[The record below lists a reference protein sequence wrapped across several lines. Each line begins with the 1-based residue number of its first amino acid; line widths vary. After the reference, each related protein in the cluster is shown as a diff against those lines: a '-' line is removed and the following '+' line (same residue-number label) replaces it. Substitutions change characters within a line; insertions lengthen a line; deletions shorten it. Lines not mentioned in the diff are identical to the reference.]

1 MAEVK
6 NAFLKSKM
14 NKDLD
19 SRLVPAGEYRDAVNV
34 QINKSEGEDVG
45 ALENVQGNGEALF
58 DFASALGVSSIF
70 CVGHV
75 VDNLNNIV
83 YLFFTTNELSG
94 YNTSATNAIYSYSNN
109 SSTATLLVGGTAN
122 GKFLNFST
130 QSPITGVN
138 LVESLLFFTDNRNQP
153 RKINI
158 DKASNDSTYYTTED
172 QISVAKYNPYQSI
185 EVFRASE
192 QAGAVFSSS
201 GTPFTTTVSSDITS
215 TITIPV
221 ASVGALT
228 PGLAVQGTGVK
239 EQTVIT
245 EVGTTDITVNRS
257 QTLTSGTTLSFVRL
271 ETTMYDVV
279 NSTLPDGTTANPYY
293 DANFPGDPRFLE
305 DKFVRFSYRFKFDDG
320 EYSILAPFTQG
331 CFIPQQDGCFL
342 EGDEEQTFA
351 STLVGFAENKVNK
364 IDLFIPLPDAGNN
377 IVNSYKIK
385 ELDIVYKES
394 DALAVQVVETLT
406 VDEVSTEAGADDY
419 FVYSYV
425 STKPY
430 KTLPDS
436 ELIRVYDKVPVKA
449 LSQEVAGNR
458 VIYGN
463 FQDKHT
469 PPVSINYQ
477 VGVSQKLDVSENSS
491 SFGSVEYP
499 SSSVKENRNYQ
510 VGVVLSDKFGR
521 QSTVVLSNNTQDA
534 TGAGFGADTVYL
546 PYRKENTDTEAW
558 EWLGNSLKIQF
569 NELLSGPSIDQDT
582 STGTPGL
589 YNSDPTDPNYN
600 PLGWYS
606 YKIVVK
612 QIEQDYYNVYTAGA
626 MKDIPYDYNTA
637 SPPSIGNEI
646 SPNTSFTTLI
656 NDNINKVPRD
666 LSEVGPQ
673 DKSFR
678 SSVVLFGRVNNN
690 TNVFSNIGN
699 EQYLPTNNKVS
710 FTTNNIEDLFDLFD
724 VSQFKDPVDQNIFI
738 TNSSSPFYSFF
749 KADSS
754 PFIAEFVTS
763 QDANF
768 QFGVLNQ
775 SNTSPKGDATV
786 SGTPFNSTSALLVIT
801 TPGLEISPGDLVTA
815 SSGIVADTYVI
826 NYDST
831 TGVVTFNKA
840 QTSLNSGTVL
850 TFSTSQYLKI
860 ENLAVLETAPT
871 VSRLD
876 IFWETSTSGL
886 ISDLNIEISAGTGL
900 VSEVV
905 DFSYSHLESYSPGAQ
920 LIQNTPGTP
929 HVNEFYFIDV
939 LGNIVDPGAGNVEL
953 TVVDGA
959 GDIITNKFTLTQS
972 TDTRYFSL
980 QQSSGSYFYYEG
992 PLLGVTNP
1000 KNIFLFT
1007 FKVTVGSSESFVSP
1021 PVSVDTSLTNVAPVI
1036 DPKSLSYVNYRQTTI
1051 VSWAANDNT
1060 NGSADSTKDN
1070 KDITYSL
1077 VGAPA
1082 QFSLQTYPSTSTDGK
1097 VDIIQ
1102 DIASYNTFGTFNFTL
1117 RATDAGGAITDTAL
1131 SFSIAQ
1137 PNTPSYFEAI
1147 TRTLGQGDGSSE
1159 LFING
1164 PTAPD
1169 PGNGIANLPL
1179 STAIPSGDQIGYQP
1193 PVTSLLNFTTNRE
1206 VSNPLCSGG
1215 SNNTAEWK
1223 QRIQGTPATNS
1234 NVGAYPYT
1242 GVNSG
1247 SIFFVWVQLSEQQN
1261 NQESQVYAAIE
1272 SREVSNS
1279 SWNIATDVFGNDCY
1293 FSNEYK
1299 WEQNSGGTIVSEG
1312 MINEPFG
1319 TPSSNI
1325 NNRRLFVESSVPSGT
1340 PSPFISSQ
1348 GGRVFALN
1356 GESLPKGTEYR
1367 ITIGNVSNNYN
1378 AFLNSGG
1385 PVCADFNDFKTNVI
1399 YMVDDFINPTL
1410 LPFVT
1415 PSGGN
1420 IYQYEITTFGTSST
1434 PCSGTF
1440 IASSTYYSASPFAR
1454 YLFAPTPGV
1463 ASDQIF
1469 DLFTNVNLTTKV
1481 TYPSAGSPRY
1491 ARIRKT
1497 GSFGVAGDNPENTKD
1512 GSYILKVDG
1521 SGIPEI
1527 LGPCLY

>member
-45 ALENVQGNGEALF
+45 ALENVQGNNLLF
-58 DFASALGVSSIF
+58 DFANDLIVSNVF
-70 CVGHV
+70 CIGHV

-83 YLFFTTNELSG
+83 YLFFTTNELST
-94 YNTSATNAIYSYSNN
+94 YDPLATNAIYSYNNN
-109 SSTATLLVGGTAN
+109 SSTPSTAATLLVGGTAN

-138 LVESLLFFTDNRNQP
+138 LVENLLFFTDNRNQP
-153 RKINI
+153 RKINV
-158 DKASNDSTYYTTED
+158 DKAYNDSTYYTTED
-172 QISVAKYNPYQSI
+172 QISIAKYNPYQSI
-185 EVFRASE
+185 EVFRGSE
-192 QAGAVFSSS
+192 QANAVFPNS
-201 GTPFTTTVSSDITS
+201 GAPFTTTVASDTNNS
-215 TITIPV
+215 KVIPV
-221 ASVGALT
+221 ASVGTLT
-228 PGLAVQGTGVK
+228 PGLVVQGTGVK

-279 NSTLPDGTTANPYY
+279 SSTLPDGTTANPYY
-293 DANFPGDPRFLE
+293 DVNFPGDPRFLE

-351 STLVGFAENKVNK
+351 STVVGFAENKVNK
-364 IDLFIPLPDAGNN
+364 IDLFIPLPDVGNN
-377 IVNSYKIK
+377 IENSYKIK
-385 ELDIVYKES
+385 ELDIIYKES
-394 DALAVQVVETLT
+394 DALAVQVVETLM
-406 VDEVSTEAGADDY
+406 VDEISTESGANDY

-430 KTLPDS
+430 KTLPES

-469 PPVSINYQ
+469 PPPSINYQ
-477 VGVSQKLDVSENSS
+477 VAANQKFDVTENSS

-499 SSSVKENRNYQ
+499 SSNVKENRNYQ
-510 VGVVLSDKFGR
+510 IGVVLSDKFGR
-521 QSTVVLSNNTQDA
+521 QSTVVLSNNTDDS
-534 TGAGFGADTVYL
+534 TGTGFGADTVYL
-546 PYRKENTDTEAW
+546 PYREETSDTEAW
-558 EWLGNSLKIQF
+558 EFLGNSLKIQF
-569 NELLSGPSIDQDT
+569 NALLTGPGIDKNLL
-582 STGTPGL
+582 TGTPGL
-589 YNSDPTDPNYN
+589 YNGDPTDVNYE

-626 MKDIPYDYNTA
+626 MKDIPYDYDAT
-637 SPPSIGNEI
+637 SPPSVGNEV
-646 SPNTSFTTLI
+646 SPNTSFITLI

-666 LSEVGPQ
+666 LSEIGPQ

-678 SSVVLFGRVNNN
+678 SSVILFGRVVNTDNN
-690 TNVFSNIGN
+690 FSNIGN
-699 EQYLPTNNKVS
+699 EQYLPTNNRIS
-710 FTTNNIEDLFDLFD
+710 FTTNVIEDLYDLFD
-724 VSQFKDPVDQNIFI
+724 VLQFV
-738 TNSSSPFYSFF
+738 NSSGSVIPITSPENAFHGFYKS
-749 KADSS
+749 DSN
-754 PFIAEFVTS
+754 PFIAEFITT
-763 QDANF
+763 QTTAD
-768 QFGVLNQ
+768 QFGIFNVDAGGG
-775 SNTSPKGDATV
+775 TSD
-786 SGTPFNSTSALLVIT
+786 FQ
-801 TPGLEISPGDLVTA
+801 D
-815 SSGIVADTYVI
+815 
-826 NYDST
+826 
-831 TGVVTFNKA
+831 
-840 QTSLNSGTVL
+840 
-850 TFSTSQYLKI
+850 I
-860 ENLAVLETAPT
+860 ENLAILETSPT

-886 ISDLNIEISAGTGL
+886 ISDLNIDIDAGTGL
-900 VSEVV
+900 VSQIA
-905 DFSYSHLESYSPGAQ
+905 DFNYFHEESFSPGDQ
-920 LIQNTPGTP
+920 LIATAPN
-929 HVNEFYFIDV
+929 NEFYFTDV
-939 LGNIVDPGAGNVEL
+939 LGNAVDLGNISTGPNSVTFNVADDAGNN
-953 TVVDGA
+953 
-959 GDIITNKFTLTQS
+959 ITSKFTLTQNT
-972 TDTRYFSL
+972 TDTKYFSL
-980 QQSSGSYFYYEG
+980 QQSAGSYFYYEG
-992 PLLGVTNP
+992 PSLALRNEWTFTFEVTIGTNP
-1000 KNIFLFT
+1000 SILL
-1007 FKVTVGSSESFVSP
+1007 SP
-1021 PVSVDTSLTNVAPVI
+1021 PSSVYTGLTNVVPVI
-1036 DPKSLSYVNYRQTTI
+1036 LPKSLSYIPYRQTTI
-1051 VSWAANDNT
+1051 VSWAAGDNT
-1060 NGSADSTKDN
+1060 NGSADPTRDN
-1070 KDITYSL
+1070 EDITYSL
-1077 VGAPA
+1077 IGAPA
-1082 QFSLQTYPSTSTDGK
+1082 QFSLQTYPSTPSTGQ

-1102 DIASYNTFGTFNFTL
+1102 DIVSYNTFGTFNFTL

-1131 SFSIAQ
+1131 SFSIGQ
-1137 PNTPSYFEAI
+1137 PNTPSYFEAV
-1147 TRTLGQGDGSSE
+1147 TRTLGQGDGASE
-1159 LFING
+1159 FFING
-1164 PTAPD
+1164 PSA
-1169 PGNGIANLPL
+1169 GGSGIANLPV
-1179 STAIPSGDQIGYQP
+1179 SNAIPKYPSPNDAQVGYQP
-1193 PVTSLLNFTTNRE
+1193 PITSGLNFITNRE

-1215 SNNTAEWK
+1215 SNNDAEWK
-1223 QRIQGTPATNS
+1223 QRIQGTPANNS
-1234 NVGAYPYT
+1234 NVGCYPST
-1242 GVNSG
+1242 GVNTG
-1247 SIFFVWVQLSEQQN
+1247 SIFFVWLQLNELQD

-1293 FSNEYK
+1293 FSNKYK
-1299 WEQNSGGTIVSEG
+1299 WEQNSGGTITSEG
-1312 MINEPFG
+1312 MINEPLVPLPLP
-1319 TPSSNI
+1319 PSVND
-1325 NNRRLFVESSVPSGT
+1325 RRLFVESIIPSGS
-1340 PSPFISSQ
+1340 PSPFLFSQ

-1356 GESLPKGTEYR
+1356 GESLPLGTEYR
-1367 ITIGNVSNNYN
+1367 ITIGNVTNNYN
-1378 AFLNSGG
+1378 AFTISGSVQCG
-1385 PVCADFNDFKTNVI
+1385 DFNDNNTNVV

-1415 PSGGN
+1415 PSGSN
-1420 IYQYEITTFGTSST
+1420 IYQYEITTFGTSSA

-1440 IASSTYYSASPFAR
+1440 VASSTYYSASPFAR